1 MPMKTT
7 SENLIL
13 DLKERT
19 RYHISRVEDFKLRNG
34 KDLNWKSSPE
44 GWSVLECIEH
54 LNMYGDYYLP
64 EIERRIVRNSSS
76 PKTKFKSGLLGNYF
90 ANMML
95 PGEKS
100 RKIKTMK
107 DKDPIGSN
115 LDSKT
120 LDRFLLQQE
129 KILELL
135 EMAKLVDLNKTRIP
149 ISIATW
155 IKLNLGDTF
164 RVVIYH
170 NQRHIEQANRVLEQI
185 PSTQNQKGTYKEA
198 AE

>member
-1 MPMKTT
+1 MKTS
-7 SENLIL
+7 SEDLIL
-13 DLKERT
+13 DLTERT
-19 RYHISRVEDFKLRNG
+19 RYHISQVELFRQYPVEDLK
-34 KDLNWKSSPE
+34 WKSNPGS
-44 GWSVLECIEH
+44 WSVLECIEH

-64 EIERRIVRNSSS
+64 VMEREIVRNSY
-76 PKTKFKSGLLGNYF
+76 PAKADYKPGLLGNYF

-95 PGEKS
+95 PGERS
-100 RKIKTMK
+100 RKVKTLK

-115 LDSKT
+115 LDKKT
-120 LDRFLLQQE
+120 LDRFLVQQE
-129 KILELL
+129 KTLELL
-135 EMAKLVDLNKTRIP
+135 NNARIHNLNKIKIP

-170 NQRHIEQANRVLEQI
+170 NLRHIEQARGVLEKKF
-185 PSTQNQKGTYKEA
+185 SGTKREDVFREA